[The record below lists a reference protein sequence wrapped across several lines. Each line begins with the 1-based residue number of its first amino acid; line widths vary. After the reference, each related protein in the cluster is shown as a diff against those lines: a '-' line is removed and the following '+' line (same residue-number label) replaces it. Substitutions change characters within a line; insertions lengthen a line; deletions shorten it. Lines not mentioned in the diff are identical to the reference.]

1 MKDVQEIIEEVI
13 KEYNESAEKPVDLSK
28 GADTVLF
35 GTGGAMD
42 SLALV
47 TTVVDIEQ
55 AVEDEYGKSIMLA
68 SPKAMSQKHSP
79 FRTVGSLTAYVKE
92 LLAEA

>member
-1 MKDVQEIIEEVI
+1 MKDVQEVIEEVI
-13 KEYNESAEKPVDLSK
+13 RAYNEETDKPVDLSK

-35 GTGGAMD
+35 GAGGAMD

-55 AVEDEYGKSIMLA
+55 AVEDEYGKSITLA